1 MSGDIRVTVCKWGD
15 GRPLMLRW
23 TDPISGRRKTKS
35 SGTTNQR
42 KAERLA
48 GELERELRAGITLI
62 PSRITWAQF
71 RERFEN
77 ERLCGMP
84 DSTAAQYRGALNHV
98 ARVLD
103 PDRLCKLTTQAVSR
117 FAASLRREGMK
128 ASTLAKTLRHLKAA
142 LRWAEKQGYLTKAP
156 IIEMPKTAAR
166 MKGRAITTEEFER
179 MLAAVPKVRKND
191 PERWERLLRGLWL
204 SGLRVSEALSLSWDG
219 GPFRVD
225 LEGKH
230 PVYFIQ
236 PEGQKSGKAEVC
248 PMTPD
253 FATMLLETPEA
264 ERTGLVFGLNI
275 SRHKAGRALSRM
287 GEKAN
292 IVVDPE
298 TGKTASAHD
307 LRRSFGTRWASRVM
321 PAVLQRLM
329 RHASI
334 TTTLGFYVSMGAD
347 DVASQLWEKHAPE
360 PKTGADGNIPGNI
373 GQRPPSK
380 RADENGRKS
389 LSHNK

>member
-1 MSGDIRVTVCKWGD
+1 MTDEIHVTVCKWAE

-23 TDPISGRRKTKS
+23 TDPVSGKRKTKS

-48 GELERELRAGITLI
+48 GELERELRAGSTLI

-77 ERLCGMP
+77 ERLSGMP
-84 DSTAAQYRGALNHV
+84 DSTAAQYRAALNHV
-98 ARVLD
+98 ERVLD
-103 PDRLCKLTTQAVSR
+103 PDRLCKLTTQAVSG
-117 FAASLRREGMK
+117 FTASLRREGMK
-128 ASTLAKTLRHLKAA
+128 ASTLAKALRHLKAT
-142 LRWAEKQGYLTKAP
+142 LRWAERQGYLTKAP
-156 IIEMPKTAAR
+156 AIEMPKTGAK
-166 MKGRAITTEEFER
+166 MKGRAITTEEYER
-179 MLAAVPKVRKND
+179 MLLAAPKVRKHD
-191 PERWERLLRGLWL
+191 HERWERLLRGLWL
-204 SGLRVSEALSLSWDG
+204 SGLRLSEAISLSWDE

-225 LEGKH
+225 LDGKH

-264 ERTGLVFGLNI
+264 ERTGRVFGLNI
-275 SRHKAGRALSRM
+275 SRHEAGRALSRM

-334 TTTLGFYVSMGAD
+334 TTTLNFYVSMGAD
-347 DVASQLWEKHAPE
+347 DVASQLWAEHAPE
-360 PKTGADGNIPGNI
+360 TKTGVVGNISGNI
-373 GQRPPSK
+373 GQNPPVN
-380 RADENGRKS
+380 RADEDSRKS
-389 LSHNK
+389 FVSK